1 MQKHKTMLKSQPAT
15 YVKSM
20 AIEIA
25 QGAFIS
31 G

>member
-1 MQKHKTMLKSQPAT
+1 MQKHKTMLKSQPAR
-15 YVKSM
+15 YVNSM

-25 QGAFIS
+25 QGALIS